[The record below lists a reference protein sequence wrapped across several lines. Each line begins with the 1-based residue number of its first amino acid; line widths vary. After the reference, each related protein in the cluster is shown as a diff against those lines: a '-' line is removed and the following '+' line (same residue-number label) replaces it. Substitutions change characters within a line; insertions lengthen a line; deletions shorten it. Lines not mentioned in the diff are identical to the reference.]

1 MKFSALSA
9 SDRMAQTQRAID
21 ERGALID
28 RWASLSDDQVRGWEA
43 RAMQA
48 AELLTLASGVA
59 DMGCGT
65 MHLKR
70 HLRPEQTYIPVDIVS
85 RGEGSIVCDF
95 NKQSPPL
102 LDVPAMA
109 CLGVLEYL
117 HDPAAFLRATA
128 AHYDVAVISYAATD
142 TEKPLKNRRSH
153 GWVNDF
159 SAADVE
165 ALFKA
170 SGWAVDAP
178 RVPVGTFQLLWRL
191 HRQ

>member
-1 MKFSALSA
+1 M
-9 SDRMAQTQRAID
+9 IE

-28 RWASLSDDQVRGWEA
+28 VWANLTDDQVRGWEA
-43 RAMQA
+43 RAKQA
-48 AELLTLASGVA
+48 AELLTSASGVA

-70 HLRPEQTYIPVDIVS
+70 HLRPDQTYIPVDIVS

-95 NKQSPPL
+95 NNETPPL
-102 LDVPAMA
+102 LDVPGMA

-117 HDPAAFLRATA
+117 HDPAAFLKATA

-142 TEKPLKNRRSH
+142 TDKPLKNRRSH

-159 SAADVE
+159 SSAAAE
-165 ALFKA
+165 EMFRAT
-170 SGWAVDAP
+170 GWEVTQP
-178 RVPVGTFQLLWRL
+178 RQPTTTFQFIWRL
-191 HRQ
+191 KSNRQ